1 MTHGR
6 AIRIYLADGTPSGI
20 RTIEVGNWTIKAVV
34 APRVELGRLRERPE
48 AGRAGVYFLL
58 GEDADQP
65 GRLRV
70 YVGES
75 DDVVRRQEDHTRRKE
90 FWDTVV
96 VFVSQDN
103 RLTKGHVR
111 WLEAELIRQ
120 IQEAKRAILDNAQRP
135 EPPNLPEADAAGMS
149 EFAEQVVLVISV
161 LGFDIFPHAGWG
173 TSREGPRPLPSAGD
187 VTAPEVIE
195 LHAEGRN
202 EAHAATGRLTSNGMV
217 VSAGSYFSAAAPN
230 LQRGYL
236 GLRQQLIDEGA
247 LERQPDGRYRLVADY
262 TFRSVSAA
270 AAIITGSN
278 RNGRTFWKLTDG
290 RTLAQWEDAQ
300 AVGAGGQ
307 ADEQPESV

>member
-6 AIRIYLADGTPSGI
+6 AIRIYLADGTPSGM

-75 DDVVRRQEDHTRRKE
+75 DDVVRRQDEHARRKE

-96 VFVSQDN
+96 VFISQDN

-120 IQEAKRAILDNAQRP
+120 VLDAKRATLDNSQRP
-135 EPPNLPEADAAGMS
+135 QPPSLPEADAAEMS
-149 EFAEQVVLVISV
+149 EFAEQVVLVVSV

-173 TSREGPRPLPSAGD
+173 TSREALLPAPGVPEVS
-187 VTAPEVIE
+187 APEVLV
-195 LHAEGRN
+195 LHAESRDGAFSAN
-202 EAHAATGRLTSNGMV
+202 ARLTSDGLLILGGSYAAGVVHASLQQGYHDLRQRMIDDGTLVPSSDNRYQFTRDYTVRSATAASCV
-217 VSAGSYFSAAAPN
+217 VS
-230 LQRGYL
+230 
-236 GLRQQLIDEGA
+236 
-247 LERQPDGRYRLVADY
+247 
-262 TFRSVSAA
+262 
-270 AAIITGSN
+270 GSN
-278 RNGRTFWKLTDG
+278 RNGRTFWRLADG
-290 RTLAQWEDAQ
+290 TTLAQWEDAQ
-300 AVGAGGQ
+300 ASTV
-307 ADEQPESV
+307 ET